1 VGSMSKIMTL
11 DQLRE
16 ARESARK
23 AGKRFVFTNGCFDLL
38 HRGHIELL
46 RAARDLGDQLA
57 VGINSDDSVRR
68 LKGEKRPIVLEDDRA
83 AVVAALESVDFV
95 TVFDEDTP
103 ERVITVLLPDILVK
117 GGDYAIDEI
126 VGRTQ
131 VEESGGEVVRL
142 PLHGGHSTAKL
153 LTEIAQ
159 RYEDTT
165 QSDS

>member
-1 VGSMSKIMTL
+1 MGSMSKIMTL
-11 DQLRE
+11 GQLRE

-68 LKGEKRPIVLEDDRA
+68 LKGEKRPIVLEDDRT

-126 VGRTQ
+126 VGRKQ

-142 PLHGGHSTAKL
+142 PLHGEHSTARL
-153 LTEIAQ
+153 LREIAQ
-159 RYEDTT
+159 RYKDTT

>member
-1 VGSMSKIMTL
+1 MNKIMTL

-23 AGKRFVFTNGCFDLL
+23 AGKRFVFTNGCFDIL
-38 HRGHIELL
+38 HRGHVELL

-103 ERVITVLLPDILVK
+103 EHVITVLLPDILVK
-117 GGDYAIDEI
+117 GGDYAIEKI
-126 VGRTQ
+126 VGRKQ

-159 RYEDTT
+159 RYKDTT